1 MKQTPIL
8 SDQLDT
14 TTLRS
19 SEARVETSRCWY
31 IRGFFFGVTMAGSA
45 FIERELPALL
55 EEQEGK
61 PLDPRKKVKGFEEFD
76 AKKPLS

>member
-1 MKQTPIL
+1 
-8 SDQLDT
+8 
-14 TTLRS
+14 
-19 SEARVETSRCWY
+19 
-31 IRGFFFGVTMAGSA
+31 MAGSA

-61 PLDPRKKVKGFEEFD
+61 PLDPRKKVKGFEELD